1 VGGGCN
7 KTHLAAT
14 LILQHK
20 DGGGGQAAL
29 ARCCGDEGKG
39 LGRDLGA
46 KPLSDLQLKIIGH
59 LGEHLNDGGAREAG
73 SETA

>member
-1 VGGGCN
+1 M
-7 KTHLAAT
+7 
-14 LILQHK
+14 
-20 DGGGGQAAL
+20 GGGQAAL